1 MDYKDV
7 WLNFEG
13 RISRSEFWLKGFLPI
28 VVINLLISAI
38 DSVITG
44 GLIAALAGI
53 VLIYPSVAIGVK
65 RFHDRNK
72 SGWWVLITL
81 IPVIGWIWYLVECG
95 ILQGSAGNN
104 DYGPDPEQANL
115 EN

>member
-13 RISRSEFWLKGFLPI
+13 RISRSEFWLKGILPI
-28 VVINLLISAI
+28 IVINLLLSAV
-38 DSVITG
+38 DSAITG
-44 GLIAALAGI
+44 GLIATLAGI
-53 VLIYPSVAIGVK
+53 VLIYPTVAIAIK

-72 SGWWVLITL
+72 SGWWALILLIPFFGMLWVLIA
-81 IPVIGWIWYLVECG
+81 V
-95 ILQGSAGNN
+95 GNN